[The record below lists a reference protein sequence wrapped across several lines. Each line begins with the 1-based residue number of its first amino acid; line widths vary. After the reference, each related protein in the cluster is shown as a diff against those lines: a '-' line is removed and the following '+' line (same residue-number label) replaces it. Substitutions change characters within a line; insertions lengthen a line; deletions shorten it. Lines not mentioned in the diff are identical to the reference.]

1 MAVADKKKSAFN
13 KVLERTKKIRTDAE
27 AAGQKYEKVDWFI
40 PPKGDASIRILPG
53 IKDADEFYKQVS
65 THFMPIKKKDGSMTK
80 IPTRCLR
87 DFEEDCPICVAFAKM
102 VKSQDAKTKEEAN
115 WLRPST
121 KFLVNIVNYQDRKVQ
136 PFAMALSV
144 FNSITGWMEEFGT
157 PIYDIEEGRDFKLI
171 KKVKAGKTEYEVRP
185 SMKDTAIPEKLMP
198 LIEGAS
204 DLENLYKENNR
215 VKMEEYVS
223 TLIDMD
229 EEEDEDEEERSAAA
243 RSKAKAAVSKVK
255 SKAKVEE
262 EEDDVDADDEIED
275 EDEEEVPK
283 SKFATKSK
291 PKAKVEEDED
301 EEEEDEI
308 DEDEEDEEEEEKP
321 VAKKK
326 SSAKPTA
333 VKSKAKSDD
342 DDLGVDLDDDDLDKE
357 FENLDV

>member
-40 PPKGDASIRILPG
+40 PPKGDASIRVLPG
-53 IKDADEFYKQVS
+53 IKDPDEFYKQVS

-102 VKSQDAKTKEEAN
+102 VKSQDAKTREEAN

-136 PFAMALSV
+136 PFAMALPV

-171 KKVKAGKTEYEVRP
+171 KKVKAGKTDYEVRP
-185 SMKDTAIPEKLMP
+185 SMKDTAIPDKLMP

-229 EEEDEDEEERSAAA
+229 EEDEDEEERSAAA

-255 SKAKVEE
+255 PKAKVEE

-291 PKAKVEEDED
+291 PKAKDEEDED
-301 EEEEDEI
+301 EEDEDEDEI
-308 DEDEEDEEEEEKP
+308 DEDEEEEEKP